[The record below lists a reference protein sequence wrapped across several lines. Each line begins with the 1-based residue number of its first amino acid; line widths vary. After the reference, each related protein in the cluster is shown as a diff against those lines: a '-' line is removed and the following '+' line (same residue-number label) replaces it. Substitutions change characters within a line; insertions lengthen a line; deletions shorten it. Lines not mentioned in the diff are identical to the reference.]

1 VSLPE
6 FSVRQSVLVNLAF
19 VILLIAGVFAW
30 RSIPVEVFPDI
41 SFNTAIVTTVWSGA
55 SPDEMER
62 LVTRKIEDEIED
74 VGGIKE
80 LTSSSRQS
88 VSSIDVEWDE
98 SLSDLEYESAL
109 NELRSAIDR
118 VQDLPDDAEEPM
130 LTELSISEVRPVC
143 MIAVSDVGG
152 VGEFTLREVA
162 RDLKSRLESLPGLRK
177 VTVRGERDR
186 ELRVYVDKQRA
197 LQYDLTLPE
206 ISRLIASNNQ
216 DIPAG
221 SFSGPD
227 RHEVSVRGL
236 GSFVSAESL
245 ARTVVR
251 KNADGTHVVLGD
263 VAEIQDDFER
273 RSLYARYNGNP
284 AVLLGVA
291 KSSGADIRELV
302 KEVKN
307 ALADYRSLLAP
318 GVETGVTWDTSQYV
332 DSRMEMMRSN
342 LLIGICCVAIVL
354 WFTVG
359 FRNAMLAI
367 VAIPFAFLFG
377 VFLFPFFGMTINTMA
392 LTGFIMVSGML
403 VDHAIIILENI
414 YRYVEEGLPLSD
426 AIVRGTQQVMWPV
439 IATVATT
446 VAAFSP
452 MLMVSGTAGE
462 FFSLL
467 PKAVIVTLVGSLL
480 EALVVLPAHYLDWGS
495 RLRAKGGN
503 VARSGVTGLSYRV
516 RDAVDRTIRGWRDR
530 YVTGLDV
537 VLAHRGAFL
546 AACLAA
552 LFCSCGLR
560 QHLSVDLFPSDY
572 NQLFVTLET
581 PVDSGIEETRDV
593 ALTLERS
600 LDEISGELTDY
611 ATYVGT
617 AISQDM
623 GPVTG
628 VNRAMIY
635 VQFPDTR
642 ENVANPGRVLEK
654 VRRQVEDAAARQG
667 NRIENVQVF
676 PPRNG
681 PPVGTPVAIRINAD
695 DYQVA
700 KRVAGELKGEL
711 ASIPGVFNIEDNL
724 PVGQREVLVKLD
736 EHRAS
741 LHGLS
746 FLEVGTALRAAND
759 GLVPSTFKDPRDDE
773 DVDIRVMLPVGQRT
787 SLSDLLDAPV
797 RARDGHLVK
806 LGDVAEIQL
815 DRSYQRLYH
824 FDGDRAV
831 VVYADVD
838 KVQATS
844 VSVNREMEV
853 RARNVPE
860 RYPGVKLR
868 FGGEFQAT
876 AESMAELGQA
886 FLLAV
891 IAIYAILAAQ
901 FRSYLQPIVVMSV
914 IGFAY
919 IGVVIGMFV
928 MDFPFTMGVIYAVVG
943 LAGIVVNDSLVL
955 MAFANEVRASGARV
969 DDAIREAA
977 KLRFR
982 PILLTTVTTVA
993 GLAPLAFGLGGSHPS
1008 YRPFASAIVFG
1019 LMVASL
1025 LTLFMVPAL
1034 YLTLEGLKQ
1043 RVRRPG
1049 LAQEVLPTPA
1059 R

>member
-1 VSLPE
+1 VNLPE
-6 FSVRQSVLVNLAF
+6 FSVRQSVLVNLIF
-19 VILLIAGVFAW
+19 GILVLAGVFAW
-30 RSIPVEVFPDI
+30 RTIPVEVFPDI

-74 VGGIKE
+74 VAGIKE

-88 VSSIDVEWDE
+88 VSSIEIEWDE
-98 SLSDLEYESAL
+98 SLSPLDYEAAL
-109 NELRSAIDR
+109 NELRAALDR
-118 VQDLPDDAEEPM
+118 VQDVPEDAEEPI
-130 LTELSISEVRPVC
+130 LTELSVSEVRPIC
-143 MIAVSDVGG
+143 MIAVADVGG
-152 VGEFTLREVA
+152 VGEYTLREVG
-162 RDLKSRLESLPGLRK
+162 RDLKGRLERLPGLRK
-177 VTVRGERDR
+177 VTVRGERER
-186 ELRVYVDKQRA
+186 ELRVYVDKQRL

-206 ISRLIASNNQ
+206 ISSVIAANNR

-221 SFSGPD
+221 SFSAAD
-227 RHEVSVRGL
+227 RTEVSVRGL

-245 ARTVVR
+245 ERTIVR
-251 KNADGTHVVLGD
+251 KNADGTHIRLGD

-273 RSLYARYNGNP
+273 RRLYARYNGSP

-291 KSSGADIRELV
+291 KESGADIRDLVGRV
-302 KEVKN
+302 KE
-307 ALADYRSLLAP
+307 ALAEYDPLLAP
-318 GVETGVTWDTSQYV
+318 GVETHVTWDTSHYV

-342 LLIGICCVAIVL
+342 LLIGILCVAVVL
-354 WFTVG
+354 WFSVG

-377 VFLFPFFGMTINTMA
+377 VYLFPFFGMTINTMA

-403 VDHAIIILENI
+403 VDHAIIIVENI
-414 YRYVEEGLPLSD
+414 YRYVEEGMPIEK
-426 AIVRGTQQVMWPV
+426 AIVRGTTQVMWPV

-446 VAAFSP
+446 IAAFSP
-452 MLMVSGTAGE
+452 MLMISGTPGE

-467 PKAVIVTLVGSLL
+467 PKAVILTLVGSLL
-480 EALVVLPAHYLDWGS
+480 EALVILPAHYLDWGS
-495 RLRAKGGN
+495 RLRTKGAK
-503 VARSGVTGLSYRV
+503 ARSGVSALSYRM
-516 RDAVDRTIRGWRDR
+516 RGAVDRAILRWRDR
-530 YVTGLDV
+530 YMAALEV
-537 VLAHRGAFL
+537 VLTHRVTFL
-546 AACLAA
+546 SLCVAA

-560 QHLSVDLFPSDY
+560 QHLAVDLFPSDY

-581 PVDSGIEETRDV
+581 PIDAGIDETRDV

-600 LDEISGELTDY
+600 LDEIADELTDY

-623 GPVTG
+623 SPVSG

-642 ENVANPGRVLEK
+642 ENVANPGRVLER
-654 VRRQVEDAAARQG
+654 VRRQIESAAAAEG
-667 NRIENVQVF
+667 DRIEAVQVF

-681 PPVGTPVAIRINAD
+681 PPVGTPVAIRVNAD
-695 DYQVA
+695 DYAVAKQVA
-700 KRVAGELKGEL
+700 AELKRDL
-711 ASIPGVFNIEDNL
+711 ATIPGVFNIEDNL
-724 PVGQREVLVKLD
+724 PIGPREVLVKLD

-741 LHGLS
+741 MHGLS
-746 FLEVGTALRAAND
+746 FLELGTALRAAND
-759 GLVPSTFKDPRDDE
+759 GLIPSSFKDPTDDE
-773 DVDIRVMLPVGQRT
+773 DVDIRVMLLPGQRQ
-787 SLSDLLDAPV
+787 SVSDLLDV
-797 RARDGHLVK
+797 EIRARDGHLVK
-806 LGDVAEIQL
+806 LGEVARVEF

-824 FDGDRAV
+824 FGGDRAV

-838 KVQATS
+838 KVEATS

-853 RARNVPE
+853 RAENIPA
-860 RYPGVKLR
+860 RYPGVRLK

-876 AESMAELGQA
+876 SESMAELGQA
-886 FLLAV
+886 FLLAI

-901 FRSYLQPIVVMSV
+901 FRSYLQPVVVMSV

-919 IGVVIGMFV
+919 IGVVLGMFV
-928 MDFPFTMGVIYAVVG
+928 MGFPFTMGVIYAVVG

-955 MAFANEVRASGARV
+955 MAFANEARAGGVPAEQAMR
-969 DDAIREAA
+969 DAA
-977 KLRFR
+977 KIRFR

-993 GLAPLAFGLGGSHPS
+993 GLAPLAFGIGGSHPS

-1025 LTLFMVPAL
+1025 LTLFMVPSL
-1034 YLTLEGLKQ
+1034 YLVLETIRS
-1043 RVRRPG
+1043 RVRPPG
-1049 LAQEVLPTPA
+1049 AAPAPLPTPA